1 MNTHDI
7 KDAAVRIAGALNN
20 ADMENTKGII
30 AEFYGDSEEN
40 KELFNTFLYQEMEE
54 MGWTADDIKRVIV
67 KGCYISLQ

>member
-7 KDAAVRIAGALNN
+7 KDAAARIAGAINN

-30 AEFYGDSEEN
+30 AEFYGDNEEN

-54 MGWTADDIKRVIV
+54 MGWTADDIERVVV